1 MFNFLQSG
9 RHSVHVAHLQHD
21 QVDERR
27 KHNFV
32 HAQDTRGRQRAAP
45 HPPPPQDPVR
55 HRVSEVEAVPGAG
68 GARRHRLQE
77 GHGPEEVG
85 RGNLKGIFLGK

>member
-1 MFNFLQSG
+1 M
-9 RHSVHVAHLQHD
+9 
-21 QVDERR
+21 DEGR
-27 KHNFV
+27 KHHLV
-32 HAQDTRGRQRAAP
+32 HGQDAGGRQRAAP

-55 HRVSEVEAVPGAG
+55 HRVSEVEAVPGAR

-85 RGNLKGIFLGK
+85 RGNLKGIFCVFEFCENELCSSFLGMM